1 MKNILSD
8 ASHRNGGSTSV
19 SEETIWTVERSADL
33 YNVDRWS
40 AGFFGLADNGRV
52 VVLGEN
58 GNPSI
63 EIQAVVDKLVR
74 QGVKLPVLIRFQD
87 IIAGRVRQ
95 LNEAFKSAIDEFGY
109 ENVYRG
115 VYPIKVNQ
123 LHEVVDEI
131 LDAGKAWN
139 MGIEVGS
146 KTELV
151 AGLAH
156 LEDDETLLLSNGY
169 KDDAMIDMLLS
180 ARKLGKNVVPIIE
193 KYEEFDRILARA
205 EVIGVRPR
213 FGVRIRVKQSG
224 SGRWAESGGDRSKFG
239 ISIPRLLD
247 MLNTLHEREM
257 TDALVLL
264 HFHLGSQ
271 ISDIQALK
279 HAVKE
284 MCQVYAALR
293 VRGVPIEMI
302 DVGGG
307 LGVDYDGTLG
317 ASEDGINYSMQEYA
331 NAIVEAARLHCDR
344 EGVPH
349 PVLVSESGRA
359 ITAHHSV
366 LVVEVFGASRKD
378 FFDENAGGR
387 LPSDSTHD
395 VIRNLYSIHEWMRDA
410 RSPKPSQLLE
420 ALHDAVAKRTEVEAL
435 FGFGYLSLEDRALG
449 ERLYWTICRSINAH
463 IERDRPDWL
472 PEELDQLD
480 DHLADLYMCDFSVFQ
495 SALDHWA
502 IGQRFPIVPL
512 SRLDEEPN
520 QRAVIVDLTC
530 DSDGKI
536 KSYVTSE
543 TDQSYLMLHSLSR
556 EVPYYLGFFL
566 MGAYQDIMGDAHN
579 LFGRPNEVHVYAD
592 PDELEGFYIEKMI
605 PSTSVGQMLEFVQY
619 FAEDLRRR
627 MEKIV
632 RAKVRDEVI
641 RKREGVDFLEAYS
654 KFFGTST
661 YLEDRPG
668 G

>member
-1 MKNILSD
+1 MHI
-8 ASHRNGGSTSV
+8 T
-19 SEETIWTVERSADL
+19 EEEVWTVARSADL

-40 AGFFGLADNGRV
+40 AGFFGLSSSGRV
-52 VVLGEN
+52 LVLGEN

-63 EIQAVVDKLVR
+63 EIKSVIDRLR
-74 QGVKLPVLIRFQD
+74 EQGVRLPVLIRFQD

-95 LNEAFKSAIDEFGY
+95 LNEAFQAAIDEFGY

-131 LDAGKAWN
+131 LDAGKAYN

-180 ARKLGKNVVPIIE
+180 ARKLGKNVVPIVE
-193 KYEEFDRILARA
+193 KYEEFERILARA
-205 EVIGVRPR
+205 ERIAVRPR
-213 FGVRIRVKQSG
+213 FGVRIRIKQSG

-247 MLNTLHEREM
+247 MLKELEQRGL
-257 TDALVLL
+257 TDSLVLL

-279 HAVKE
+279 QAVRE
-284 MCQVYAALR
+284 MCQIYAALR
-293 VRGVPIEMI
+293 LRGVPIEFI

-317 ASEDGINYSMQEYA
+317 ASVDGINYSMQEYA
-331 NAIVEAARLHCDR
+331 NAIVEAARAHCDR

-349 PVLVSESGRA
+349 PVIVSESGRA
-359 ITAHHSV
+359 LTAHHSV
-366 LVVEVFGASRKD
+366 LVVEVLGANRKD
-378 FFDENAGGR
+378 FFDEGSIGDKAPGE
-387 LPSDSTHD
+387 SAHE
-395 VIRNLYSIHEWMRDA
+395 VIRDMYGIHEWMRDTA
-410 RSPKPSQLLE
+410 SPKPSQLLE
-420 ALHDAVAKRTEVEAL
+420 ALHDAVAKRNEVEAL
-435 FGFGYLSLEDRALG
+435 FGFGYLTLEDRAIG
-449 ERLYWTICRSINAH
+449 ERLYWTICRSINMH
-463 IERDRPDWL
+463 IERNRPDWL

-520 QRAVIVDLTC
+520 QRAVLVDLTC
-530 DSDGKI
+530 DSDGKV

-543 TDQSYLMLHSLSR
+543 EDESYLMLHNLR
-556 EVPYYLGFFL
+556 RDEPYHLGFFL

-592 PDELEGFYIEKMI
+592 PDEPEGFYIEKLI
-605 PSTSVGQMLEFVQY
+605 PATSVGQMLEFVQY

-632 RAKVRDEVI
+632 RSKVRDGVI
-641 RKREGVDFLEAYS
+641 RKREGVDLLESYS
-654 KFFGTST
+654 RFFSTST
-661 YLEDRPG
+661 YLEDTLG
-668 G
+668 S

>member
-1 MKNILSD
+1 MAELTHSSASPPVAEATKWSVAD
-8 ASHRNGGSTSV
+8 A
-19 SEETIWTVERSADL
+19 EQL
-33 YNVDRWS
+33 YNIDRWS
-40 AGFFGLADNGRV
+40 AGFFGLSDDGDV
-52 VVLGEN
+52 VVRGTD
-58 GNPSI
+58 
-63 EIQAVVDKLVR
+63 AVPPVVIKSVVEQVKR
-74 QGVKLPVLIRFQD
+74 QGMSLPVLIRFQD

-95 LNEAFKSAIDEFGY
+95 LNESFAAAIDEFGY
-109 ENVYRG
+109 QNVYRG

-131 LDAGKAWN
+131 LDAGKEFD

-151 AGLAH
+151 AGIAH
-156 LEDDETLLLSNGY
+156 LEDDDTLLLSNGY
-169 KDDAMIDMLLS
+169 KDDTMIDMLL
-180 ARKLGKNVVPIIE
+180 AAQKLGKNVLPIIE
-193 KYEEFDRILARA
+193 KYDEFTRILARSNDLGIKPA
-205 EVIGVRPR
+205 

-239 ISIPRLLD
+239 ISLPRLLD
-247 MLNTLHEREM
+247 MLAELEERGL
-257 TDALVLL
+257 TDAFRLL

-271 ISDIQALK
+271 ISDIQALRK
-279 HAVKE
+279 AVRE
-284 MCQVYAALR
+284 MCQIYAALR
-293 VRGVPIEMI
+293 RKGVPVEFI

-317 ASEDGINYSMQEYA
+317 ATEDGINYSMQEYA
-331 NAIVEAARLHCDR
+331 NAIVESARTQCDR

-359 ITAHHSV
+359 LTAHHSV
-366 LVVEVFGASRKD
+366 LVVEVLGTNRKD
-378 FFDENAGGR
+378 FLEDLDIDIASRIADG
-387 LPSDSTHD
+387 HD
-395 VIRNLYSIHEWMRDA
+395 VIRNMHGIYEWMRDIEQ
-410 RSPKPSQLLE
+410 PKPSQLLE
-420 ALHDAVAKRTEVEAL
+420 ALHDALAKRDEVEQL

-449 ERLYWTICRSINAH
+449 ERLYWSICRAINNH

-472 PEELDQLD
+472 PDELDQLD

-502 IGQRFPIVPL
+502 IGQRFPVVPL
-512 SRLDEEPN
+512 SGLDVQPN
-520 QRAVIVDLTC
+520 QRAVLVDLTC
-530 DSDGKI
+530 DSDGKV

-543 TDQSYLMLHSLSR
+543 ADDSYLLLHNT
-556 EVPYYLGFFL
+556 EQHNPYYLGFFL

-592 PDELEGFYIEKMI
+592 PDEPDGFYIEKSI
-605 PSTSVGQMLEFVQY
+605 PGTSVSVMLEFVQY

-632 RAKVRDEVI
+632 RAKVRDGVI
-641 RKREGVDFLEAYS
+641 KKREGVDLLESYGR
-654 KFFGTST
+654 FFSSST
-661 YLEDRPG
+661 YLE
-668 G
+668 